1 MPVLGDTR
9 VMNQTLEDSYQTLRG
24 AFG

>member
-9 VMNQTLEDSYQTLRG
+9 VMNQTLEDSYETLRG
-24 AFG
+24 AFA

>member
-1 MPVLGDTR
+1 VLGDTR
-9 VMNQTLEDSYQTLRG
+9 VMNQTLEDSYITLRE